1 MLHLKINANINSCE
15 IEYAGYGN
23 KVIFM
28 RARNLNKSA
37 KIIKQA

>member
-1 MLHLKINANINSCE
+1 MWHFKINANINSCE

-28 RARNLNKSA
+28 CAHNLNKTA
-37 KIIKQA
+37 KITKQA